1 MVGVLLIIELNERNV
16 DSIQMILSIQ
26 VLRYHL
32 LEMDKVGQWAIM
44 RPDHLWRDN
53 DPSGAA
59 LACSLRLRW
68 VLPRK

>member
-1 MVGVLLIIELNERNV
+1 VVGVLLIIELNERNV

-53 DPSGAA
+53 DPSGAG
-59 LACSLRLRW
+59 LACQFTAPLG
-68 VLPRK
+68 VAA